1 MFPFTRASATAA
13 NWLARIFLLATL
25 ALATTLGIG
34 WVKIRRMMLALPPDP
49 PRIDQRQT
57 APSRPVSPLLLQY
70 HLDVPGRGEIF
81 PALAAASAADYWPT
95 AILSITNTADQ
106 PALQV
111 VRSEIRDFSRVT
123 EHTLIVGPRQTVTV
137 PIVPDLL
144 PAAFSLQEI
153 IHAPLSISVSNEDGT
168 VAFARS
174 QAVLLHSGSDL
185 YWGKQFAN
193 AQLVA
198 RWVTPHDPS
207 VLQLV
212 SRAHRFIANGRMP
225 GYNINERNAAKLP
238 AQVTAQA
245 EAIFRAIQD
254 SGFAYVSSIFT
265 FGGVTESAQ
274 RIRLPRETLSLDSAN
289 CMDISVAFASAIE
302 NIGLQPVIVIVPG
315 HAFVG
320 VRLGPGSPEVL
331 YLDLTV
337 LPRGTFAQARARAE
351 GWRKKTPPEQVLTV
365 DVVSARRMK
374 IYPLPTPDAPV
385 GAPQPVART
394 HSGS

>member
-1 MFPFTRASATAA
+1 VV
-13 NWLARIFLLATL
+13 I
-25 ALATTLGIG
+25 ALATTMGIG
-34 WVKIRRMMLALPPDP
+34 WMKIRRMMLALPPDP

-70 HLDVPGRGEIF
+70 RLDVPGRGEIF
-81 PALAAASAADYWPT
+81 PALAAAAANDYWPA

-106 PALQV
+106 PALQIIHTGI
-111 VRSEIRDFSRVT
+111 EGFSRSL
-123 EHTLIVGPRQTVTV
+123 EHTLIVGPKQTLTL

-144 PAAFSLQEI
+144 PSAFALQEI
-153 IHAPLSISVSNEDGT
+153 VRAPLVITVTNEDGS
-168 VAFARS
+168 VAFARTQS
-174 QAVLLHSGSDL
+174 MLLHSGSDL

-212 SRAHRFIANGRMP
+212 SSAHRFIRNGRMP
-225 GYNINERNAAKLP
+225 GYNTNDHNANYLS

-245 EAIFRAIQD
+245 RAVFLAIQR

-265 FGGVTESAQ
+265 FGGVTEAAQ

-302 NIGLQPVIVIVPG
+302 NIGMQPVIVIVPG
-315 HAFVG
+315 HAFAG
-320 VRLGPGSPEVL
+320 VRLGPDSPEIL

-337 LPRGTFAQARARAE
+337 LPNGTFEQARARAE
-351 GWRKKTPPEQVLTV
+351 AWRKKIPAGQVLTV
-365 DVVSARRMK
+365 DVVSARRMH
-374 IYPLPTPDAPV
+374 IYPLPTVEAPSPT
-385 GAPQPVART
+385 PQPVARAQ
-394 HSGS
+394 SGS

>member
-1 MFPFTRASATAA
+1 VFPFTGASPRTA
-13 NWLARIFLLATL
+13 NWLARIFLLATI
-25 ALATTLGIG
+25 ALGATLGIG
-34 WVKIRRMMLALPPDP
+34 WMKIRRMMLALPPDP

-70 HLDVPGRGEIF
+70 RLDVPGRGEIF
-81 PALAAASAADYWPT
+81 PALAAASAADYWPA

-111 VRSEIRDFSRVT
+111 VRSEIAGYSRTV
-123 EHTLIVGPRQTVTV
+123 EHTLIIGPKQTLTV

-144 PAAFSLQEI
+144 PSAFSLQEI
-153 IHAPLSISVSNEDGT
+153 VRAPLAITVTNEDGS
-168 VAFARS
+168 FAYARTQS
-174 QAVLLHSGSDL
+174 VLLHSGSDL

-198 RWVTPHDPS
+198 RWVTPHDPA

-212 SRAHRFIANGRMP
+212 SSAHRFIANGRMP
-225 GYNINERNAAKLP
+225 GYNINERNARNLP

-245 EAIFRAIQD
+245 QAIFRAIQD

-265 FGGVTESAQ
+265 FGSVTESAQ

-315 HAFVG
+315 HAFAG
-320 VRLGPGSPEVL
+320 VRLGPGSSDIL

-337 LPRGTFAQARARAE
+337 LPRGTFEQARARAE
-351 GWRKKTPPEQVLTV
+351 NWRKKIPAEQVLTV
-365 DVVSARRMK
+365 DVISARRMR
-374 IYPLPTPDAPV
+374 IYPLPTPDAPTTPV
-385 GAPQPVART
+385 QPVARSQ
-394 HSGS
+394 SGS